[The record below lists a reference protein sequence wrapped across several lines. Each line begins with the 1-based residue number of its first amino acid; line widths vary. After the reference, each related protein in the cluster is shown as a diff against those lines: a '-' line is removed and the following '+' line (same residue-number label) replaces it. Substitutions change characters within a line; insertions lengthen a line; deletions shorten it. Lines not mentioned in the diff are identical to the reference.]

1 MPTAELIKKMRP
13 MSEDESSIFEAKLCE
28 ESIRSSVKS
37 GRPIYRP
44 YRSLLFTL
52 RRAGLRPGEA
62 YALQPGD
69 LDFNARQILVERALS
84 DGEIDSTK
92 IGEIRRV
99 DMSQGLADEL
109 SDFLRWR
116 WEEILRRGWADQLA
130 TTPLLRRGRQ
140 RPGREQ
146 RAEDHE
152 SGTRPSQARAQE
164 PLRPPPH
171 FRDAAARQRRAVD
184 LRCRA
189 ARPRQAHNDP
199 RVVRS
204 LDSDSVQRPLR

>member
-109 SDFLRWR
+109 SDFLSELSDFLRWR
-116 WEEILRRGWADQLA
+116 WEEILRRGWAD
-130 TTPLLRRGRQ
+130 
-140 RPGREQ
+140 
-146 RAEDHE
+146 
-152 SGTRPSQARAQE
+152 
-164 PLRPPPH
+164 
-171 FRDAAARQRRAVD
+171 
-184 LRCRA
+184 
-189 ARPRQAHNDP
+189 
-199 RVVRS
+199 
-204 LDSDSVQRPLR
+204 